1 MYTFLVP
8 SSDNA
13 EFWFSY
19 FPRQK
24 PFSKYSLWTKYT
36 ICVSEQ
42 QHKTFAIAPSVITLS
57 SNPHQ
62 LMDHIIYTGIMR
74 SWWWLGPI
82 MEQDLMVNS
91 AIGFELG
98 ISNDF
103 GIMTHRRESL
113 WVDDIERREGFG
125 QRLISLNIRRPIR
138 LMREPDG
145 THMCHKTQNS
155 TKHMIHNSTNV

>member
-1 MYTFLVP
+1 
-8 SSDNA
+8 
-13 EFWFSY
+13 
-19 FPRQK
+19 
-24 PFSKYSLWTKYT
+24 
-36 ICVSEQ
+36 
-42 QHKTFAIAPSVITLS
+42 
-57 SNPHQ
+57 
-62 LMDHIIYTGIMR
+62 
-74 SWWWLGPI
+74 
-82 MEQDLMVNS
+82 MEQDPMANP
-91 AIGFELG
+91 AIGSNLG
-98 ISNDF
+98 ILKDF